1 MATDRDPSKFH
12 KLNVVD
18 SCAIWNILSSQL
30 LYTTAY
36 SVSCSF
42 CCTDFV
48 YYECLYKP
56 RTKVKNEDVALQALL
71 RQQIQ
76 DGKFKNYHL
85 DIEDLQEIEVLQKRK
100 NLGKGEL
107 ASIAFA
113 KKTYQAFLTDDRGAR
128 NLAEEVITHQMVQT
142 TAHLLGWLFFE
153 SFLSDGDLNGIINEH
168 KQYNGKLEEYF
179 VVMYRR
185 ALDYRSKQYFSRE
198 IDSADSVI
206 D

>member
-1 MATDRDPSKFH
+1 MATERDPSKFH

-18 SCAIWNILSSQL
+18 ACAIWNIISSQL
-30 LYTTAY
+30 LRTTAY
-36 SVSCSF
+36 SANCSF

-56 RTKVKNEDVALQALL
+56 RPRVKPEDVALQALL
-71 RQQIQ
+71 RQEMQ
-76 DGKFKNYHL
+76 DGKFKSYHL

-113 KKTYQAFLTDDRGAR
+113 KKTHQAVLTDDRGAR
-128 NLAEEVITHQMVQT
+128 NLAEEVINHHMVQT

-153 SFLSDGDLNGIINEH
+153 CFLSDSDLKEIIKQH
-168 KQYNGKLEEYF
+168 KEYNGNLEKYF
-179 VVMYRR
+179 RVMYHR
-185 ALDYRSKQYFSRE
+185 ALDFRSKQYFTTE
-198 IDSADSVI
+198 
-206 D
+206 

>member
-1 MATDRDPSKFH
+1 MATERDPSKFH

-18 SCAIWNILSSQL
+18 SCAIWNIISTQL
-30 LYTTAY
+30 LRTTAY
-36 SVSCSF
+36 SVGCSF

-56 RTKVKNEDVALQALL
+56 RTKIKPEDIVLQALL
-71 RQQIQ
+71 RQEMESER
-76 DGKFKNYHL
+76 FKNYHL
-85 DIEDLQEIEVLQKRK
+85 DIEDLQEIDVLQKRK

-128 NLAEEVITHQMVQT
+128 NLAEEVLTHHMVQT

-153 SFLSDGDLNGIINEH
+153 SFLSDGDLHQIIDEH
-168 KQYNGKLEEYF
+168 KKHNGKLETYF
-179 VVMYRR
+179 IVMYER
-185 ALDYRSKQYFSRE
+185 ALDFRSKQHFTHE
-198 IDSADSVI
+198 
-206 D
+206 

>member
-1 MATDRDPSKFH
+1 MATERDPSKFN

-18 SCAIWNILSSQL
+18 SCAIWNIISTQL
-30 LYTTAY
+30 LRTTAH
-36 SVSCSF
+36 SAGCSF

-56 RTKVKNEDVALQALL
+56 RTKVKNEDITLQNLL
-71 RQQIQ
+71 KREMQH
-76 DGKFKNYHL
+76 GKFKNYHL

-107 ASIAFA
+107 SSIVFA

-128 NLAEEVITHQMVQT
+128 NLAEKVLTHHNVQT

-153 SFLSDGDLNGIINEH
+153 CFLSDGDLNRIIDEH
-168 KQYNGKLEEYF
+168 KLHNGNLEEYF
-179 VVMYRR
+179 IVMYYR
-185 ALDYRSKQYFSRE
+185 ALDFRSKQNFG
-198 IDSADSVI
+198 IK
-206 D
+206 